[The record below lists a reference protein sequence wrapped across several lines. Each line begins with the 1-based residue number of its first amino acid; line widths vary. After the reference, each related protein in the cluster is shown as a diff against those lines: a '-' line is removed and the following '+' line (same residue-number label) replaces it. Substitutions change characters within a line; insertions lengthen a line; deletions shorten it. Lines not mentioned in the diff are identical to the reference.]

1 MRLAILAQ
9 RLSLS
14 ISNLGVQ
21 LRALR
26 MPAFLLNLSG
36 VEQTLP
42 EDDHVRLLDRSLVM
56 VTIEDFLKGVDLDE
70 REEVNEVIDTFN
82 NSLVRFVGVLSH

>member
-1 MRLAILAQ
+1 
-9 RLSLS
+9 
-14 ISNLGVQ
+14 
-21 LRALR
+21 